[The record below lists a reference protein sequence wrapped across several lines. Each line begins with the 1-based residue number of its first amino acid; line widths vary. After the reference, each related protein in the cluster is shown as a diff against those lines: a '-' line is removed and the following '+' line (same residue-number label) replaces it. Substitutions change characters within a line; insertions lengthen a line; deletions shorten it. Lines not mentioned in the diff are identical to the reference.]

1 MKLNSNRE
9 KRDTS
14 KLRMVAT
21 KSDKANRQKRS
32 AAPMMRVSKQL
43 KGPRMLEKS
52 VELKNTPMV
61 QLQMGG
67 NEASLASSNSA
78 SSSSNTQE

>member
-1 MKLNSNRE
+1 MKLNNRE

-32 AAPMMRVSKQL
+32 APMMRVSKQL
-43 KGPRMLEKS
+43 KGPRMMLEKSAAAS
-52 VELKNTPMV
+52 VELKNSPMV
-61 QLQMGG
+61 QMSSGG

-78 SSSSNTQE
+78 SNTQE

>member
-1 MKLNSNRE
+1 MKLNNRE

-32 AAPMMRVSKQL
+32 APMMRVSKQL
-43 KGPRMLEKS
+43 KAPRMLEKS
-52 VELKNTPMV
+52 AAAASVELKNSPMA
-61 QLQMGG
+61 QLQMGSG
-67 NEASLASSNSA
+67 GSEASLASSNSA
-78 SSSSNTQE
+78 SNE